1 MVNISYIFLILELSL
16 LALDIFFAFIYA
28 TTILFVRRFHNRN
41 NMFILNI
48 CCTIMSSCVY
58 FIIYTAMSYF
68 NNARLVTAQSCAILY
83 YAYSIAGI
91 GIPFTFVTFTVHRFC
106 SIVFHTKPL
115 FKTKKWVMICIAS
128 QWIGE
133 CIISLP
139 FVLRPGPVSI
149 LISRGFITLSS
160 Y

>member
-1 MVNISYIFLILELSL
+1 MVNISYVFLILQLSL

-28 TTILFVRRFHNRN
+28 TTIVFVRRFHNRN

-48 CCTIMSSCVY
+48 CCTTMGSCIY
-58 FIIYTAMSYF
+58 FIIYTKMSYF
-68 NNARLVTAQSCAILY
+68 DNARLVTPQSCAILY

-149 LISRGFITLSS
+149 LISREFITLSS